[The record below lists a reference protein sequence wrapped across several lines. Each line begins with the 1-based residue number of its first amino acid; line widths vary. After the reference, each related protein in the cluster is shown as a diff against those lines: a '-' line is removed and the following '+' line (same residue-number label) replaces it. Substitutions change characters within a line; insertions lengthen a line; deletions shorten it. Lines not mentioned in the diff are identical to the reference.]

1 MWRQIVGVVQS
12 TRHFGL
18 EEPQKAEVYLPF
30 VQAPVP
36 FVTLVVRTTGNPAG
50 YVNGIRAQVSSIDPQ
65 QSVFGFRTME
75 ALVTASGAARR
86 FQTALVATFGALA
99 LILAAIGIYGVMG
112 YMVTQRRREIGV
124 RLALGARPRD
134 VVMMVLRN
142 GLWLTLAGVVVGLVG
157 TFAISRV
164 LSGFLYGVSAL
175 DPVTYIAMMAV
186 LVGVAIVAAYRP
198 SRRAATVDPLV
209 VLRDG

>member
-1 MWRQIVGVVQS
+1 
-12 TRHFGL
+12 
-18 EEPQKAEVYLPF
+18 
-30 VQAPVP
+30 VP
-36 FVTLVVRTTGNPAG
+36 
-50 YVNGIRAQVSSIDPQ
+50 
-65 QSVFGFRTME
+65 
-75 ALVTASGAARR
+75 
-86 FQTALVATFGALA
+86 
-99 LILAAIGIYGVMG
+99 
-112 YMVTQRRREIGV
+112 QRRREIGV

-175 DPVTYIAMMAV
+175 DPVTYVAMIAV

-198 SRRAATVDPLV
+198 SSRAARVDPLV